1 MGVALV
7 DIKVWE
13 WLYSYPNANK
23 NELKLKTEE
32 IAKEI
37 WNQYYA
43 PVFEI
48 KDQTILGI
56 YSHMIDYPLYL
67 SNYPMGHLIEFQLE
81 DYLKGR
87 NFATEAER
95 IFTLGRLTPKYWMLE
110 AVGKELSVEPLL
122 KAVSET
128 LE

>member
-1 MGVALV
+1 
-7 DIKVWE
+7 
-13 WLYSYPNANK
+13 
-23 NELKLKTEE
+23 
-32 IAKEI
+32 
-37 WNQYYA
+37 
-43 PVFEI
+43 
-48 KDQTILGI
+48 
-56 YSHMIDYPLYL
+56 MIDYPLYL

-128 LE
+128 LEQ